1 MRRPLRTGASLL
13 LSLGTFFRRA
23 LCLFLRFSTLASTAA
38 ASAAFRLGATGVA
51 TAHSGAAFLFF
62 RFFFPRFFRL
72 FSDRRR
78 PLLMSNVDRRRF
90 FRRLLI
96 AITPRL
102 FPLWLLSLFSFCLF
116 SLLQLLRV
124 FRLYFLSQQALF
136 RLQLLQVT
144 LRFSQQLKLFFR
156 RLLMF
161 LLLPLLLSLIFFV
174 ELVDGDRKRIV
185 GVDFLF
191 QLVGGKRTY

>member
-1 MRRPLRTGASLL
+1 
-13 LSLGTFFRRA
+13 
-23 LCLFLRFSTLASTAA
+23 
-38 ASAAFRLGATGVA
+38 
-51 TAHSGAAFLFF
+51 
-62 RFFFPRFFRL
+62 
-72 FSDRRR
+72 
-78 PLLMSNVDRRRF
+78 MSNVDRRRF
-90 FRRLLI
+90 FRRPLI

-102 FPLWLLSLFSFCLF
+102 FPLWLLFSFCLF
-116 SLLQLLRV
+116 PLLQLLRV
-124 FRLYFLSQQALF
+124 FRLYFLSEQALF